1 MAKQKKLSDNFK
13 KKFSGAFTKEGATPE
28 EMNGISQDPQLIR
41 GTLAVYRKMAEIKP
55 LSSWYEKDNTIYF
68 TLISNGMMGE
78 EWITH
83 FDRRGIKIGD
93 YAKQLLRSK
102 EFKASPKGTVYQI
115 AVIKGEFFSDETRV
129 TSKIC
134 LEGDRRKYTKPNAEV
149 ACLIRDLFTNEEIK
163 KMGLLWI
170 VAMHEPI
177 NDSHGGPGLLYANAY
192 DSGPWLDAYYGEPDR
207 RWRRENGFALV
218 VSQVSA

>member
-41 GTLAVYRKMAEIKP
+41 GTLAVYRKTAEIKP
-55 LSSWYEKDNTIYF
+55 LSSWYEKDNVIYF
-68 TLISNGMMGE
+68 TLISNGMTGE
-78 EWITH
+78 EWIKY
-83 FDRRGIKIGD
+83 FDGKGIKIGD
-93 YAKQLLRSK
+93 YAKRLLLSDEFRTSK
-102 EFKASPKGTVYQI
+102 KGTVYQI
-115 AVIKGEFFSDETRV
+115 AVIKGDFFSDDTRI
-129 TSKIC
+129 TSKIR

-163 KMGLLWI
+163 KMGLYWI

-177 NDSHGGPGLLYANAY
+177 NAGGHPHLLSAGAGG
-192 DSGPWLDAYYGEPDR
+192 SGPWLNAYGGRPDR
-207 RWRRENGFALV
+207 RWYRKDGFALV
-218 VSQVSA
+218 VAQVSA